1 MEAETAAIGTVK
13 QIDIDQEMQQAYLD
27 YAMSVIVARALPD
40 VRDGLKPVQRRILY
54 AMHDMGLTYDREY
67 KKSARIVGEVLG
79 KYHPHGDSAVY
90 EAMVRMAQ
98 DFSMRYPLVD
108 GQGNFGSID
117 GDNAAAMRYTEAR
130 LARLANDL
138 LADIDKETVDFTP
151 NFDGTLQEPTI
162 LPALLPN
169 LLINGSSGIAVGMA
183 TNVPPHN
190 LAEVCD
196 AIVYLIDRY
205 QRIDK
210 ITVDELMQFVQGP
223 DFPTG
228 GVVYRYGRDAASGN
242 GAGADTI
249 DLIASAYAQGRGRF
263 IVQARAHIEEM
274 SRNRHRIIVTE
285 LPYQTNKTN
294 LIERIAELAREGRI
308 EGIADLRDES
318 DRQGMRIVIEL
329 TRTAEPRAVL
339 AQLFHLTP
347 MQQTFGVSLLALVD
361 GEPRTLSL
369 KRILQLYIE
378 HRREI
383 IRRRSEHDL
392 RRARERAHILEGL
405 LIALDHLDE
414 VIATIRRAPDA
425 ETARERLMRKFKLS
439 QLQAQAILDL
449 QLRRL
454 ARLERDRIK
463 TEYEEKV
470 QLIAYLEDLLAHP
483 AKILALI
490 REDALQLKASYG
502 DPRRTQIVARAQ
514 GILTARELVEE
525 RAVWITV
532 GADGRVAAL
541 PAEGDSRTA
550 LRAAAQTAGI
560 ALLRARTSD
569 DLALFSANGRL
580 ARIPIHRIP
589 GGEGG
594 HWADLC
600 DFAREERVTAALV
613 LPHYDDL
620 PAELYLA
627 LATRQ
632 GKIKRVALA
641 DVMATSGT
649 PTVMNVEA
657 GDELGWARLVAGEA
671 ELLVVTQ
678 GGQAIRFKVGE
689 VRPTG
694 LLAGGVGAIK
704 LSANDQVIACEVV
717 EEKGVLLTATAA
729 GFVKRTPLAEF
740 PTQGRFG
747 AGVIA
752 HKLSARTGPLVGAS
766 VLARADA
773 LVAVATA
780 RGVIKLLAGRD
791 APEAGRSAAGKD
803 LLALAKGDRAAALRV
818 LAGELE
824 TRAGQVEETATQLTA
839 ARSPARKRVPVASE
853 KAAAP
858 APASPK
864 PQRPTRA
871 RSASAQPPLPVD
883 STGEPAPARSRKTT
897 KQTAAPAPSSTAA
910 GGPRKARGKA
920 AATDG
925 ASTARQPVARR
936 RTAEAATPPEPAPT
950 PAAENAPQASQ
961 TTNDRKKRRSQAT
974 PVTTADESSPTR
986 RKASTSPS
994 IQQTPSSDEA
1004 TAEKPTEHPHPIR
1017 DKPKARS

>member
-1 MEAETAAIGTVK
+1 MEAETTAIGIVK

-138 LADIDKETVDFTP
+138 LADIEKETVDFAP

-228 GVVYRYGRDAASGN
+228 GIVYRYGRDAASGN
-242 GAGADTI
+242 GAAADNV

-329 TRTAEPRAVL
+329 TRTAEPRTVL

-425 ETARERLMRKFKLS
+425 DTARERLMRKFKLS

-463 TEYEEKV
+463 AEYEEKV
-470 QLIAYLEDLLAHP
+470 KLIAYLEDLLAHP

-490 REDALQLKASYG
+490 REDALQLKARYG

-532 GADGRVAAL
+532 SANGLVAVL

-550 LRAAAQTAGI
+550 LRAAAQTAEI
-560 ALLRARTSD
+560 ALLHAKTSD

-580 ARIPIHRIP
+580 ARISIHRIP
-589 GGEGG
+589 SGEGG

-613 LPHYDDL
+613 LPHYDEP
-620 PAELYLA
+620 PAERYLA

-641 DVMATSGT
+641 DALAASGT
-649 PTVMNVEA
+649 PTVINVEA
-657 GDELGWARLVAGEA
+657 GDELGWPRLVAGEA

-678 GGQAIRFKVGE
+678 QGQAIRFKAAE

-704 LSANDQVIACEVV
+704 LGANDQVIACEVV
-717 EEKGVLLTATAA
+717 EEKGSLLTVTAA

-747 AGVIA
+747 AGVVA
-752 HKLSARTGPLVGAS
+752 HKLSARTGLLVGAM

-773 LVAVATA
+773 LAAIATA
-780 RGVIKLLAGRD
+780 RGVVKLLAARD

-803 LLALAKGDRAAALRV
+803 LLALAKGDQAAALRALV
-818 LAGELE
+818 GEIE
-824 TRAGQVEETATQLTA
+824 TQAGQAEEKATPA
-839 ARSPARKRVPVASE
+839 AAGRAPARKRAPAASAN
-853 KAAAP
+853 AATP

-864 PQRPTRA
+864 PQRATRA
-871 RSASAQPPLPVD
+871 RGAAAQLPLPVD
-883 STGEPAPARSRKTT
+883 QAEESAPGRSRKAT
-897 KQTAAPAPSSTAA
+897 KPAPAPSSQAA
-910 GGPRKARGKA
+910 GDPRKARGKA
-920 AATDG
+920 AATDDVS
-925 ASTARQPVARR
+925 AARQPAARR
-936 RTAEAATPPEPAPT
+936 KATKTATPSEQT
-950 PAAENAPQASQ
+950 PALPAERPARSSGASSSP
-961 TTNDRKKRRSQAT
+961 KKRRSRAT
-974 PVTTADESSPTR
+974 PATTTDESSPRR
-986 RKASTSPS
+986 RKAGASSSAQQAPPS
-994 IQQTPSSDEA
+994 EGPTV
-1004 TAEKPTEHPHPIR
+1004 EKPTEPRPPAR
-1017 DKPKARS
+1017 GKPKTRP

>member
-1 MEAETAAIGTVK
+1 MEAEATAIGIVK

-138 LADIDKETVDFTP
+138 LADIEKDTVDFTP

-228 GVVYRYGRDAASGN
+228 GIVYRYGRDAASGN
-242 GAGADTI
+242 GAGADNV

-329 TRTAEPRAVL
+329 TRTAEPRTVL

-405 LIALDHLDE
+405 LIALDNLDE

-425 ETARERLMRKFKLS
+425 EAARDRLMRKFKLS

-454 ARLERDRIK
+454 ARLERDHIK
-463 TEYEEKV
+463 AEYEEKV
-470 QLIAYLEDLLAHP
+470 KLIAYLEDLLAHP

-490 REDALQLKASYG
+490 REDALQLKARYG

-525 RAVWITV
+525 RAVWVTV
-532 GADGRVAAL
+532 GANGLITVL

-550 LRAAAQTAGI
+550 LRAAAQTAEI

-589 GGEGG
+589 SGEGG

-600 DFAREERVTAALV
+600 DFAREERVTAAMI
-613 LPHYDDL
+613 LPHYDEP

-678 GGQAIRFKVGE
+678 QGQAIRFKVAE

-704 LSANDQVIACEVV
+704 LAANDQAIACEVV
-717 EEKGVLLTATAA
+717 EEKGALLTVTAA
-729 GFVKRTPLAEF
+729 GFVKRTSLAEF

-747 AGVIA
+747 AGVVA
-752 HKLSARTGPLVGAS
+752 HKLSARTGLLVGATI
-766 VLARADA
+766 LTRADA
-773 LVAVATA
+773 LAAIATA
-780 RGVIKLLAGRD
+780 RGVIKLLAARD

-803 LLALAKGDRAAALRV
+803 LLALAKGDQAAALRALV
-818 LAGELE
+818 GEIE
-824 TRAGQVEETATQLTA
+824 IQAEQAQEKAAQPTA
-839 ARSPARKRVPVASE
+839 ARTTTRQRAPAASE

-858 APASPK
+858 APDPSQ
-864 PQRPTRA
+864 PQRTRA
-871 RSASAQPPLPVD
+871 RRASAQPPLPIEQT
-883 STGEPAPARSRKTT
+883 SEPAPARSRKAT
-897 KQTAAPAPSSTAA
+897 KPTAAPAPPPQAA
-910 GGPRKARGKA
+910 EGPRKARSKA
-920 AATDG
+920 AATDD
-925 ASTARQPVARR
+925 APTARRPTARR
-936 RTAEAATPPEPAPT
+936 RTAEAAPPPEPAPKP
-950 PAAENAPQASQ
+950 PAKQPAQPPQAAGDQ
-961 TTNDRKKRRSQAT
+961 KRRRSQAT
-974 PVTTADESSPTR
+974 SAMPTDESTPTR
-986 RKASTSPS
+986 RKTGAPSPA
-994 IQQTPSSDEA
+994 QPEPSSDEP
-1004 TAEKPTEHPHPIR
+1004 TTRKPAQSRPPA
-1017 DKPKARS
+1017 KGQSKARP